1 MELTKED
8 IHNLIV
14 FMDRTNLTGGEVAT
28 FVSLYQKLQK
38 LKEGAEN
45 ADRDISGQDF
55 ISYNQDKS

>member
-45 ADRDISGQDF
+45 GRGAYDMAEQTTND
-55 ISYNQDKS
+55 

>member
-45 ADRDISGQDF
+45 ADRDISG
-55 ISYNQDKS
+55 